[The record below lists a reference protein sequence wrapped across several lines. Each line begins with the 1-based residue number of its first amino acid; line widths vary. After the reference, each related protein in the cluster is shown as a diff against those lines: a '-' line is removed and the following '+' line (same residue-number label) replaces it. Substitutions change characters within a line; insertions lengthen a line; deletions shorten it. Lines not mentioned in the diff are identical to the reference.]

1 MGLRSILQ
9 KLITTMRNTNQ
20 ELQPIRHIGG
30 ELAAGKSALVQ
41 QTPSV

>member
-1 MGLRSILQ
+1 MGPRPILQ

-20 ELQPIRHIGG
+20 ELQPIRLGG
-30 ELAAGKSALVQ
+30 ELAAGKSSLVQ